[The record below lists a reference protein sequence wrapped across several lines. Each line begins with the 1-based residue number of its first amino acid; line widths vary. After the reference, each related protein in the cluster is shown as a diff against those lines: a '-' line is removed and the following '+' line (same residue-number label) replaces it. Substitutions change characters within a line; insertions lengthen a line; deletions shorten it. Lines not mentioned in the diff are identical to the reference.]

1 MSRIAIRVN
10 FQCSF
15 INLFISALSVFFIH
29 SVCREHWYASLAAA
43 AGDETQSTHSVFER
57 LASVSVAA
65 RVFGPNGPFSFPH
78 APVALERLLVYRADG
93 NTVVFTAET
102 DQGFL
107 CFRFYTS

>member
-1 MSRIAIRVN
+1 LSIFN
-10 FQCSF
+10 FL
-15 INLFISALSVFFIH
+15 LFVCLFPHFPCFH
-29 SVCREHWYASLAAA
+29 SLFGREHWHASLAAA
-43 AGDETQSTHSVFER
+43 SGDETQSTHTVFAR

-65 RVFGPNGPFSFPH
+65 RIFGPNGPFSFPH

-102 DQGFL
+102 DVGFM